1 MQNLASSKIAIPSRT
16 DFHQGRSISIQKLTN
31 RVKTTKGID
40 LVVKSRLGL
49 IEEVID
55 C

>member
-16 DFHQGRSISIQKLTN
+16 DFHQGRSISIQKL
-31 RVKTTKGID
+31 VKTTKGID
-40 LVVKSRLGL
+40 LIVKSRLGL